1 MKFKEKNI
9 KKINQNLIKMKNMNQ
24 EESLD
29 YFAEKKENIIL
40 LHYNKVIKLNF
51 LMKLLIILIIVF
63 KKKKI
68 KKFKMKKIKIY

>member
-1 MKFKEKNI
+1 
-9 KKINQNLIKMKNMNQ
+9 MKNMNQ